1 MTSSIKR
8 AHSVSELI
16 YHLVC
21 PVKYRRKIFT
31 DKNEETLKDICLE
44 LEKRYDL
51 KFLEIGLDKDHVHF
65 LTQTIPNMSPSCI
78 ANTIKGNISIQ
89 FFKKHEE
96 VKIFLWGG
104 NLWTSGYYI
113 NTVGNVKMSIIKNY
127 VKNQGLHEY
136 KQIHLS
142 QKTLFNL

>member
-1 MTSSIKR
+1 
-8 AHSVSELI
+8 
-16 YHLVC
+16 
-21 PVKYRRKIFT
+21 
-31 DKNEETLKDICLE
+31 LE
-44 LEKRYDL
+44 LFGLRNGHDL
-51 KFLEIGLDKDHVHF
+51 YPNLFLEILNHIF
-65 LTQTIPNMSPSCI
+65 SLIPNIPPSSI

-104 NLWTSGYYI
+104 NLWSAGYYI

-127 VKNQGLHEY
+127 VKNQGLLEY
-136 KQIHLS
+136 KRIHLS